1 MDDIDSVIQFV
12 NSCDRIYHLAGKNRA
27 EKGQIL
33 KNNIISTSNLVFASL
48 LKETPPEIIFSS
60 SHQVL
65 WSNLSEYVFA
75 KTIEEEIIRRS
86 KKWCI
91 FRIPNVYGPGCRPF
105 YNSVVATFCH
115 QIARGQ
121 PVTINDPKVKRKFI
135 FIDDLVSDLLS
146 PKFNTEKSPS
156 GEIMTIGDLHSLLTD
171 RLGEHKKLETSLQ
184 YYLGQVD

>member
-1 MDDIDSVIQFV
+1 MEDLDSVIQFV

-33 KNNIISTSNLVFASL
+33 KNNITSTSNLVFASL
-48 LKETPPEIIFSS
+48 LKETPPEIVFSS

-65 WSNLSEYVFA
+65 WSNLSEYGFA
-75 KTIEEEIIRRS
+75 KTIEEEIIRKS

-121 PVTINDPKVKRKFI
+121 PVTINDPNVKREFI
-135 FIDDLVSDLLS
+135 FVDDLVSDLLS
-146 PKFNTEKSPS
+146 PEFNSEKSPS
-156 GEIMTIGDLHSLLTD
+156 GEIMTIGDVHSLLTD
-171 RLGEHKKLETSLQ
+171 RLGEHKKLETSRK
-184 YYLGQVD
+184 YYLDQVD